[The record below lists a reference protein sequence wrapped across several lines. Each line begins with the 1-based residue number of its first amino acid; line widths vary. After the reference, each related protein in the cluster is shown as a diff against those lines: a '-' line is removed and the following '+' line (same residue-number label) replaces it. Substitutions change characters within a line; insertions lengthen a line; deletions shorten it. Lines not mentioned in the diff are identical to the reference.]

1 MRQLSQTFKTSMVG
15 KVCMIAFMLLA
26 ISWTGLNAKTV
37 TGTVFDQNQEP
48 LIGAT
53 VSVNGTKNAVVTDF
67 NGKFSIEA
75 TDGQT
80 LVVSYIGYVTKK
92 VKVEGNNLK
101 ITLDTDDNGLEEVV
115 VIGYGTARRGDLTGS
130 IASVNG
136 DMLREVPASDLTG
149 ALQGRIAGVDLTTTN
164 SQPGAS
170 LQIRVRGQRSLTASN
185 DPLIVLDGI
194 PFMGSL
200 SDIDPSS
207 IKSMDILKDASS
219 TAIYGSRG
227 ANGVIMITTYKGH
240 MEQPAQVKYSAYM
253 GFSTAVPYPM
263 MTGDQLGALRDARG
277 QYKDGPDEVRGT
289 NTDWQDLFYRTGF
302 QQNHSLN
309 VSGGT
314 KGGSYNVGLGFN
326 DNKGVVP
333 TQEFKRYSISANL
346 DTKVGNWVRFGIS
359 TNTNYTQFNGGQLGL
374 YGVLSASPLVNPY
387 NDDGTIKRGYETA
400 ADQSWTTTRETIEAV
415 EDTWLNRRYGF
426 GSYNTAYAEISQP
439 WIEGLTYRINVGA
452 NYRSSKTG
460 SFTGTG
466 VNSFNAENPNGA
478 SLNRDETT
486 NWTVENILTYDNTFA
501 EKHHL
506 NITGMYSAE
515 QTTWDQTT
523 ISGQSIPAEYF
534 QYYNI
539 GYAEQ
544 NLAVPTG
551 GQGYTQSGLISWM
564 GRVMYNYDEK
574 YMIYAAL
581 RSDASSRL
589 AKGHQWHT
597 YPAVSVGWNMHKESF
612 LSDVKWL
619 DNLKLRIGYGET
631 SNQSINPYSTLGGLS
646 TRFYNFGDDFVKGY
660 YVNSLPNTE
669 LGWEYSQ
676 TWNFGIDYSFLR
688 GRIYGTFEYY
698 TQKTKDL
705 LLAVSLPS
713 TSGVSSFMG
722 NVGETEN
729 KGFEFSINGTILDN
743 YNGWTWKA
751 GLNFYSNKNKIV
763 KLAVET
769 DDENY
774 IGDEANGWFIGHA
787 IDAIY
792 DYKKVGLWNESD
804 PDYKYLDILEPGGN
818 VGMIKVAYDRLERA
832 ADGTPTRAIGA
843 ADREIIDLEPD
854 LMGGFNTSVSYKG
867 FDLSIIGSFKIGG
880 KIISTLYSG
889 SGYLNM
895 LTGRRGNVDVDYWTP
910 TNTGAEFPNPAGIL
924 SGDNAKYAQT
934 LGIMDAGY
942 FKIRTITL
950 GYNFKKNV
958 LKTLGLKNLRV
969 YATVQNPLTLSKYTS
984 LSGQDPEPNSMSNN
998 GQFHATTM
1006 GGHAIP
1012 VVGTNAPFTHSYI
1025 FGLDLTF

>member
-359 TNTNYTQFNGGQLGL
+359 TNTNYTQFNGG
-374 YGVLSASPLVNPY
+374 
-387 NDDGTIKRGYETA
+387 
-400 ADQSWTTTRETIEAV
+400 
-415 EDTWLNRRYGF
+415 
-426 GSYNTAYAEISQP
+426 
-439 WIEGLTYRINVGA
+439 
-452 NYRSSKTG
+452 
-460 SFTGTG
+460 
-466 VNSFNAENPNGA
+466 
-478 SLNRDETT
+478 
-486 NWTVENILTYDNTFA
+486 
-501 EKHHL
+501 
-506 NITGMYSAE
+506 
-515 QTTWDQTT
+515 
-523 ISGQSIPAEYF
+523 
-534 QYYNI
+534 
-539 GYAEQ
+539 
-544 NLAVPTG
+544 
-551 GQGYTQSGLISWM
+551 
-564 GRVMYNYDEK
+564 
-574 YMIYAAL
+574 
-581 RSDASSRL
+581 
-589 AKGHQWHT
+589 
-597 YPAVSVGWNMHKESF
+597 
-612 LSDVKWL
+612 
-619 DNLKLRIGYGET
+619 
-631 SNQSINPYSTLGGLS
+631 
-646 TRFYNFGDDFVKGY
+646 
-660 YVNSLPNTE
+660 
-669 LGWEYSQ
+669 
-676 TWNFGIDYSFLR
+676 
-688 GRIYGTFEYY
+688 
-698 TQKTKDL
+698 
-705 LLAVSLPS
+705 
-713 TSGVSSFMG
+713 
-722 NVGETEN
+722 
-729 KGFEFSINGTILDN
+729 
-743 YNGWTWKA
+743 
-751 GLNFYSNKNKIV
+751 
-763 KLAVET
+763 
-769 DDENY
+769 
-774 IGDEANGWFIGHA
+774 
-787 IDAIY
+787 
-792 DYKKVGLWNESD
+792 
-804 PDYKYLDILEPGGN
+804 
-818 VGMIKVAYDRLERA
+818 
-832 ADGTPTRAIGA
+832 
-843 ADREIIDLEPD
+843 
-854 LMGGFNTSVSYKG
+854 
-867 FDLSIIGSFKIGG
+867 
-880 KIISTLYSG
+880 
-889 SGYLNM
+889 
-895 LTGRRGNVDVDYWTP
+895 
-910 TNTGAEFPNPAGIL
+910 
-924 SGDNAKYAQT
+924 
-934 LGIMDAGY
+934 
-942 FKIRTITL
+942 
-950 GYNFKKNV
+950 
-958 LKTLGLKNLRV
+958 
-969 YATVQNPLTLSKYTS
+969 
-984 LSGQDPEPNSMSNN
+984 
-998 GQFHATTM
+998 
-1006 GGHAIP
+1006 
-1012 VVGTNAPFTHSYI
+1012 
-1025 FGLDLTF
+1025 